1 MIYDLFITTGPSKL
15 SCLTPVTGKVL
26 DKLKTKTV
34 ILERKNYPITEGFS
48 STLKHL
54 QVCLPPSVCP
64 RYPQCA
70 LGTLVTLLI
79 CRVVQKKVAQF
90 LVRHNFKTARK
101 ISTKLHTTFFQH
113 FFNFQI
119 KWTISVEMTVALKLG
134 VQKSNI
140 VDTSN
145 IGCVL
150 HALCMVYC

>member
-64 RYPQCA
+64 RYSADMSGGPKKS
-70 LGTLVTLLI
+70 GTI
-79 CRVVQKKVAQF
+79 FSQA
-90 LVRHNFKTARK
+90 
-101 ISTKLHTTFFQH
+101 
-113 FFNFQI
+113 
-119 KWTISVEMTVALKLG
+119 
-134 VQKSNI
+134 
-140 VDTSN
+140 
-145 IGCVL
+145 
-150 HALCMVYC
+150 

>member
-48 STLKHL
+48 PTLKHL
-54 QVCLPPSVCP
+54 QVSLPQYSQCP
-64 RYPQCA
+64 RYSADMSGGP
-70 LGTLVTLLI
+70 
-79 CRVVQKKVAQF
+79 KKVAQF

-113 FFNFQI
+113 FFNFQS
-119 KWTISVEMTVALKLG
+119 KWTISVEMTVA
-134 VQKSNI
+134 
-140 VDTSN
+140 
-145 IGCVL
+145 
-150 HALCMVYC
+150 

>member
-70 LGTLVTLLI
+70 LVTLLI
-79 CRVVQKKVAQF
+79 CRVVQKIVAQF

-113 FFNFQI
+113 FFQFSKQMDNKCRNDSCF
-119 KWTISVEMTVALKLG
+119 K
-134 VQKSNI
+134 
-140 VDTSN
+140 
-145 IGCVL
+145 IGCQKIQYCRYQQYWM
-150 HALCMVYC
+150 CMACTLYGILLK